1 MTGRERILATVA
13 GHATDHLAFM
23 PITMMFAAD
32 ILGAKYGEYARDYRV
47 MADAQV
53 KTAGLFGFD
62 HVSCIGPPG
71 PEAADVGAA
80 IKWYEDQP
88 PAMIEDESLLADK
101 RAFAEVRARG
111 AVSGERIENRVRGV
125 ESLRRQVGNSL
136 LVEGWV
142 SGPCAQAADLRGI
155 NRLMTDFADDPE
167 FVSDLFAFSVEL
179 AIRFAIVQLE
189 AGADSIGVGDAAASL
204 VGPLIY
210 KHFVWPW
217 EKKLIDAIQAHGGI
231 VRLHICG
238 NTRRILPEIGKL
250 GCELVDIDSPV
261 PLEDA
266 RAQLGPLQAVT
277 GNLDPVRDIR
287 NGSAETIT
295 RTLNA
300 LRQKAGERWVVAA
313 GCEIV
318 RDTPHDNLRAIM
330 RFAQSQSGS
339 SG

>member
-1 MTGRERILATVA
+1 
-13 GHATDHLAFM
+13 
-23 PITMMFAAD
+23 
-32 ILGAKYGEYARDYRV
+32 

-204 VGPLIY
+204 VGPRIY
-210 KHFVWPW
+210 KQFVWPW

>member
-1 MTGRERILATVA
+1 
-13 GHATDHLAFM
+13 M

-204 VGPLIY
+204 VGPRIY
-210 KHFVWPW
+210 KQFVWPW